1 MSYSLR
7 GKECIAKHQVV
18 VVRQPRALG
27 GRPQRAMHMSMGKAQ
42 EWHVTLPACIIAE
55 VHKDFTNND
64 VGAVLDAGVV
74 MMVDCE
80 VWGVRAA
87 KGSCQDVLEFRAV
100 RRNRR

>member
-1 MSYSLR
+1 MHCEAP
-7 GKECIAKHQVV
+7 GGC
-18 VVRQPRALG
+18 RASAPG
-27 GRPQRAMHMSMGKAQ
+27 ARWPAATCDAHEHGEAQ

-55 VHKDFTNND
+55 AHKDFTNND

-74 MMVDCE
+74 MMVDWE

-87 KGSCQDVLEFRAV
+87 KGSCQDVLESRAV

>member
-1 MSYSLR
+1 MHC
-7 GKECIAKHQVV
+7 EA
-18 VVRQPRALG
+18 PG
-27 GRPQRAMHMSMGKAQ
+27 GRRASAPGARWPAATCDAHEHAEAQ

-55 VHKDFTNND
+55 AHKDFTNND

-74 MMVDCE
+74 MMVDWE

>member
-1 MSYSLR
+1 MNYSLR

-27 GRPQRAMHMSMGKAQ
+27 SRPQRAMHMSMGRLRNA
-42 EWHVTLPACIIAE
+42 
-55 VHKDFTNND
+55 HKDFTNND

-74 MMVDCE
+74 MMVDWE

-87 KGSCQDVLEFRAV
+87 KGSCQDVLESRAV